1 MRRCNKLGWLL
12 SIMVVAVAGQLA
24 LAGGAMADG
33 PDSKSE
39 PALVEEPLSFVVDE
53 SLESLS
59 GQKGVATI
67 ADPQGERSD
76 FAADE
81 LIVVTD
87 DEKALAGLLERH
99 NGKVLDTFDPAD
111 YGFEELRP
119 RYLVHVETGEVE
131 PERLESDFEA
141 LGVEARG
148 EHRVSSREAL
158 GLIAAAAHEAVDGMT
173 VGFNWLAQGTTVRT
187 RTITEAPVDDGSLTP
202 GYTPDAFQ
210 WAHLANGTTQDTGIG
225 EAWNLLAR
233 AGRLPTPGAG
243 IRVGILDNGFAPF
256 DPDMPGGSVQLSNG
270 ASTIPCSG
278 GTACPFHGS
287 NVTSTAVALVDN
299 GFGAA
304 GAGGPVARAI
314 QLNNGGNIF
323 GVESGMLALEARGA
337 RIINMSFGGSI
348 PASLGGFNPA
358 FFDVTADAIR
368 ARGTLLVAAAGN
380 AGIDVDQLSCFIA
393 CWEAAYNWPC
403 ETTGVLCVGGLGAN
417 SKAPQVSATAG
428 SSNFESGR
436 NFNGSGTV
444 DIWAPWFAVSGVDPS
459 DAAFAT
465 SANTAKSFAGTS
477 AATPVVS
484 GVAAL
489 VMAARASLTAAQVE
503 STLLSTAQPG
513 VSGARLTIDAEAA
526 VTSALLPNLPP
537 DVRIVQPASGS
548 QVPRG
553 YVQFRATASD
563 REDGVP
569 TVRWFADST
578 SGTTYPLGQG
588 TNVVL
593 PTHSLPFGPYTI
605 RAVAIDSGNQNVP
618 DADGGIPVS
627 LINTAPSLSINNPTN
642 GGVYYI
648 YRDRL
653 HGGWTGDT
661 IDLAGTSFDANNSPS
676 ALPDRLVYWTRNG
689 TFLTSGHV
697 GAVNALDL
705 GVGTHTIT
713 FRGRDDEGLW
723 AVDKTVTI
731 QVKEWVPIV
740 VCPPLTICG

>member
-1 MRRCNKLGWLL
+1 
-12 SIMVVAVAGQLA
+12 
-24 LAGGAMADG
+24 MADG
-33 PDSKSE
+33 PHPKAE
-39 PALVEEPLSFVVDE
+39 LVEEPLSFVVDE

-67 ADPQGERSD
+67 ADPHGERSD
-76 FAADE
+76 FAGDE

-87 DEKALAGLLERH
+87 DDKALAGLLERH
-99 NGKVLDTFDPAD
+99 NGKVLDSFDPAD

-119 RYLVHVETGEVE
+119 RYLVHVETRDAE
-131 PERLESDFEA
+131 PERLVSDLEA

-148 EHRVSSREAL
+148 EHRVSSREGL
-158 GLIAAAAHEAVDGMT
+158 GLIAAAAGEAVDGMT
-173 VGFNWLAQGTTVRT
+173 VGFNWLAQGTSIRT
-187 RTITEAPVDDGSLTP
+187 RTTTEAPLDDGSLTP

-210 WAHLANGTTQDTGIG
+210 WAHLANATTQDTGIG

-233 AGRLPTPGAG
+233 AGRIPFMGVRPR
-243 IRVGILDNGFAPF
+243 IGILDSGFAPF
-256 DPDMPGGSVQLSNG
+256 DLDTPGGAIQMSTGRN
-270 ASTIPCSG
+270 TIPCSP
-278 GTACPFHGS
+278 TNPCPFHGS
-287 NVTSTAVALVDN
+287 NVTSTAVGLVDN
-299 GFGAA
+299 GWGAA
-304 GAGGPVARAI
+304 GAGGPVASAT
-314 QLNNGGNIF
+314 QLNSGGTIF
-323 GVESGMLALEARGA
+323 TVESGLLTLQARGA

-348 PASLGGFNPA
+348 PASLGGFNPS
-358 FFDVTADAIR
+358 FFDATADSVR
-368 ARGTLLVAAAGN
+368 ARGTLLVASAGN
-380 AGIDVDQLSCFIA
+380 AGIDVDTLGCFIA

-417 SKAPQVSATAG
+417 SKAPFP

-459 DAAFAT
+459 DAFFAT
-465 SANTAKSFAGTS
+465 TPNAAKSFAGTS
-477 AATPVVS
+477 ASAPVVS

-489 VMAARASLTAAQVE
+489 VMAAKPSLTAAQVE

-526 VTSALLPNLPP
+526 VKSALMPNLPP

-553 YVQFRATASD
+553 YVQLRANASD
-563 REDGVP
+563 PEDGVP
-569 TVRWFADST
+569 TVRWFAEST

-588 TNVVL
+588 TNVAL
-593 PTHSLPFGPYTI
+593 ATHSLPFGPYTI
-605 RAVAIDSGNQNVP
+605 RAVAVDSGNQSVP

-627 LINTAPSLSINNPTN
+627 LVNTAPTLSINKPTS

-648 YRDRL
+648 YRDYL

-661 IDLAGTSFDANNSPS
+661 IDLAGTSSDANNSPS

-689 TFLTSGHV
+689 TFLTAGHV

-731 QVKEWVPIV
+731 EVKQWVPIV